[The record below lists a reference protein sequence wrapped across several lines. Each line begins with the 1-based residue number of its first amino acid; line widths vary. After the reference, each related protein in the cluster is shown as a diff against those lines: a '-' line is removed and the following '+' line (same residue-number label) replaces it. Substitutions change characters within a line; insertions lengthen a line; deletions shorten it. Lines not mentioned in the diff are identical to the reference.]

1 MNKIIHIYIGIMMD
15 RFKLDYNE
23 NGCLRRRRKKQ
34 LREEMPDER
43 ETETETERERE
54 RDRETERERE
64 RQERIAIHFVD
75 ILYAVIPL
83 QYINSMK
90 YQEYHGKEC
99 SFYFLRGLLLKYF
112 LFKNILK

>member
-1 MNKIIHIYIGIMMD
+1 MMD

-34 LREEMPDER
+34 LREEMRDER

-54 RDRETERERE
+54 RGRE

-99 SFYFLRGLLLKYF
+99 SFYFLHRLLLKYF